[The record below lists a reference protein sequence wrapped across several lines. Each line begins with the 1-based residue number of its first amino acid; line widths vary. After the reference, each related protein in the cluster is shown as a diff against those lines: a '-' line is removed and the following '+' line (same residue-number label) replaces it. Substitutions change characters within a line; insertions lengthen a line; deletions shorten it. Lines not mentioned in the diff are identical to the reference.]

1 MLRIDKVT
9 PWLQGGHAMSTPL
22 DGGALN
28 EVIDRLLRS
37 EVEDA
42 EEEEEIK
49 RIARKGKEKADDRE
63 DVKLPGRS

>member
-9 PWLQGGHAMSTPL
+9 PWLQGGRPCDVDST
-22 DGGALN
+22 GGALN